1 MNRKRLLLIAAV
13 VVAGVIAWLVFRNGA
28 NRDGELK
35 LYGNV
40 DIREVELSFRV
51 PGRLAEVRVDEG
63 DPVRAGEVLATLDA
77 QRYRDALAKAT
88 GDRDVAAANM
98 AKFRAGFRLEEVAQ
112 ARAAVAQVEA
122 QVENAARIARRREEL
137 LKSGAISAQERDDA
151 VASRD
156 ALLAQLQ
163 SARKGLQLQASGF
176 RAEEVLGAEA
186 ALRAAEASVAAAM
199 TDLADTEIIAPSDG
213 TVLSRVREPGAMAA
227 AGATVLVVSL
237 NKPVWVRAYV
247 PEPSLG
253 KVRLGMPVSV
263 RTDSRP
269 DKPYNGTVGFISPVA
284 EFTPKNVETEALRTD
299 LVYRL
304 RIVVEDPDEGIRQG
318 MPVTVIAAPGAVAKA
333 APGAVPASVST
344 PDSPP
349 PTSPTSGPAPAATTS
364 APAKPAPAA
373 LASEPGPAKAAASK
387 EAASKEAASKEAA
400 AKDAAAKT
408 PGAGKGA
415 ASAKAPASGKASPSA
430 KAPRADEASDSGK
443 ASAPAKSSAPA
454 QASASDKAA
463 ASAKGSAPKEAGQ

>member
-1 MNRKRLLLIAAV
+1 MNRKRIALIAGVLAV
-13 VVAGVIAWLVFRNGA
+13 GVIAWLLVRNGG
-28 NRDGELK
+28 DKGQGLK

-63 DPVRAGEVLATLDA
+63 DPVKAGDVLAVLDA
-77 QRYRDALAKAT
+77 QRYRDVLAKAV

-98 AKFRAGFRLEEVAQ
+98 AKFHAGSRLEEVAQ
-112 ARAAVAQVEA
+112 ARATVAQYEA
-122 QVENAARIARRREEL
+122 QVENAVRVARRREEL

-186 ALRAAEASVAAAM
+186 ALRSAEASVAAAM
-199 TDLADTEIIAPSDG
+199 TDLADTEIVAPSDG
-213 TVLSRVREPGAMAA
+213 TVLSRVREPGAMAP

-253 KVRLGMPVSV
+253 KVHLGMAVKV
-263 RTDSRP
+263 HTDSRP
-269 DKPYNGTVGFISPVA
+269 GKPYSGTVGFISPVA

-304 RIVVEDPDEGIRQG
+304 RIVVDDPDQGIRQG
-318 MPVTVIAAPGAVAKA
+318 MPVTITAEASALAGNGAAPARVSAPDKDSVAPKAEAQANASVAAKGDVPAGAAAVAQA
-333 APGAVPASVST
+333 
-344 PDSPP
+344 
-349 PTSPTSGPAPAATTS
+349 PAPAKKSSSAKAD
-364 APAKPAPAA
+364 APAK
-373 LASEPGPAKAAASK
+373 
-387 EAASKEAASKEAA
+387 
-400 AKDAAAKT
+400 
-408 PGAGKGA
+408 
-415 ASAKAPASGKASPSA
+415 
-430 KAPRADEASDSGK
+430 
-443 ASAPAKSSAPA
+443 
-454 QASASDKAA
+454 
-463 ASAKGSAPKEAGQ
+463 EAGR

>member
-1 MNRKRLLLIAAV
+1 MNKKRALIIAGLAAV
-13 VVAGVIAWLVFRNGA
+13 GIIVWLVARNGA
-28 NRDGELK
+28 DKGQGLK

-63 DPVRAGEVLATLDA
+63 DAVKAGDVLAVLDA
-77 QRYRDALAKAT
+77 QRYRDALAKAV

-98 AKFRAGFRLEEVAQ
+98 AKFRAGYRTEEVAQ

-122 QVENAARIARRREEL
+122 QLENAARIARRREEL

-176 RAEEVLGAEA
+176 RSEEVLGAEA
-186 ALRAAEASVAAAM
+186 ALRAAEASMAAAM
-199 TDLADTEIIAPSDG
+199 TDLADTEIIAPSGG

-237 NKPVWVRAYV
+237 DKPVWVRAYV

-253 KVRLGMPVSV
+253 KVHLGMPVLV
-263 RTDSRP
+263 HTDSRP
-269 DKPYNGTVGFISPVA
+269 GKPYSGTVGFISPVA

-304 RIVVEDPDEGIRQG
+304 RIVVDDADQGVRQG
-318 MPVTVIAAPGAVAKA
+318 MPVTITATPAAVAGKEAGKTA
-333 APGAVPASVST
+333 A
-344 PDSPP
+344 
-349 PTSPTSGPAPAATTS
+349 PAPAAAA
-364 APAKPAPAA
+364 APAGEVPAP
-373 LASEPGPAKAAASK
+373 KA
-387 EAASKEAASKEAA
+387 
-400 AKDAAAKT
+400 DAAAK
-408 PGAGKGA
+408 AQA
-415 ASAKAPASGKASPSA
+415 N
-430 KAPRADEASDSGK
+430 
-443 ASAPAKSSAPA
+443 ASAPAKGT
-454 QASASDKAA
+454 K
-463 ASAKGSAPKEAGQ
+463 

>member
-13 VVAGVIAWLVFRNGA
+13 VAAGVIAWFVFRNGTD
-28 NRDGELK
+28 RDGELK

-98 AKFRAGFRLEEVAQ
+98 AKFHAGYRLEEVAQ
-112 ARAAVAQVEA
+112 ARAAVSQVEA
-122 QVENAARIARRREEL
+122 QVENAARVARRREEL

-186 ALRAAEASVAAAM
+186 SLRAAEASVSAAM

-304 RIVVEDPDEGIRQG
+304 RIVVDDPDEGIRQG

-333 APGAVPASVST
+333 APAAVST
-344 PDSPP
+344 PGAPTSVSPPP
-349 PTSPTSGPAPAATTS
+349 PTSPAPETVTV
-364 APAKPAPAA
+364 
-373 LASEPGPAKAAASK
+373 
-387 EAASKEAASKEAA
+387 KEAASKEAA
-400 AKDAAAKT
+400 AKNAAAKVAPART
-408 PGAGKGA
+408 KDSSATK
-415 ASAKAPASGKASPSA
+415 ASAPAKDSSSA
-430 KAPRADEASDSGK
+430 KSSRPKEA
-443 ASAPAKSSAPA
+443 ASAPAKSS
-454 QASASDKAA
+454 
-463 ASAKGSAPKEAGQ
+463 GPKEAGQ

>member
-1 MNRKRLLLIAAV
+1 MNRKRIALIAGVLA
-13 VVAGVIAWLVFRNGA
+13 AGLIVWLVVRNGA
-28 NRDGELK
+28 DKGQGLK

-63 DPVRAGEVLATLDA
+63 DPVKAGDVLAVLDA
-77 QRYRDALAKAT
+77 QRYRDVLAKAV

-98 AKFRAGFRLEEVAQ
+98 AKFHAGSRLEEVAQ
-112 ARAAVAQVEA
+112 ARATVAQYEA
-122 QVENAARIARRREEL
+122 QVENAVRVARRREEL

-186 ALRAAEASVAAAM
+186 ALRSAEATVAAAM
-199 TDLADTEIIAPSDG
+199 TDLADTEIISPSDG
-213 TVLSRVREPGAMAA
+213 TVLSRVREPGAMAS

-253 KVRLGMPVSV
+253 KVHLGMAVKV
-263 RTDSRP
+263 HTDSRP
-269 DKPYNGTVGFISPVA
+269 GKPYSGTVGFISPVA

-304 RIVVEDPDEGIRQG
+304 RIVVDDPDQGIRQG
-318 MPVTVIAAPGAVAKA
+318 MPVTITAEASALAGKEAAPAKA
-333 APGAVPASVST
+333 AA
-344 PDSPP
+344 
-349 PTSPTSGPAPAATTS
+349 PAPAKEAAPVTESAAPVKNTATAKTS
-364 APAKPAPAA
+364 TAAKGAAPAKEAA
-373 LASEPGPAKAAASK
+373 PAKAAAS
-387 EAASKEAASKEAA
+387 A
-400 AKDAAAKT
+400 
-408 PGAGKGA
+408 
-415 ASAKAPASGKASPSA
+415 
-430 KAPRADEASDSGK
+430 
-443 ASAPAKSSAPA
+443 
-454 QASASDKAA
+454 
-463 ASAKGSAPKEAGQ
+463 KEAGR

>member
-1 MNRKRLLLIAAV
+1 MNRKRLLLVAAV
-13 VVAGVIAWLVFRNGA
+13 VAAGVIAWLVFRNGA

-77 QRYRDALAKAT
+77 QRYRDALAKAK

-98 AKFRAGFRLEEVAQ
+98 AKFHAGFRLEEVAQ

-122 QVENAARIARRREEL
+122 QVENAARVARRREEL

-186 ALRAAEASVAAAM
+186 SLRAAEASVSAAM

-304 RIVVEDPDEGIRQG
+304 RIVVDDPDEGIRQG

-333 APGAVPASVST
+333 APAAVST
-344 PDSPP
+344 PGAPP
-349 PTSPTSGPAPAATTS
+349 QPTSSTSGPAPAAATS
-364 APAKPAPAA
+364 APTKPALAA
-373 LASEPGPAKAAASK
+373 LVSESGPAKN
-387 EAASKEAASKEAA
+387 
-400 AKDAAAKT
+400 AAAKT

-415 ASAKAPASGKASPSA
+415 TSAKASAPGKASTS
-430 KAPRADEASDSGK
+430 DEASDSGK
-443 ASAPAKSSAPA
+443 ASAPGKAG
-454 QASASDKAA
+454 ASKQ
-463 ASAKGSAPKEAGQ
+463 AGQ

>member
-1 MNRKRLLLIAAV
+1 MNRKRLLLIVAV
-13 VVAGVIAWLVFRNGA
+13 VAAGVIAWFVFRNGTD
-28 NRDGELK
+28 RDGELK

-98 AKFRAGFRLEEVAQ
+98 AKFHAGFRLEEVAQ

-122 QVENAARIARRREEL
+122 QVENAARVARRREEL

-186 ALRAAEASVAAAM
+186 SLRAAEASVSAAM

-304 RIVVEDPDEGIRQG
+304 RIVVDDPDEGIRQG

-333 APGAVPASVST
+333 APAAVST
-344 PDSPP
+344 PGAPP
-349 PTSPTSGPAPAATTS
+349 QPTSSTSGPAPAAATS
-364 APAKPAPAA
+364 APTKPALAA
-373 LASEPGPAKAAASK
+373 LVSESGPAKN
-387 EAASKEAASKEAA
+387 
-400 AKDAAAKT
+400 AAAKT

-415 ASAKAPASGKASPSA
+415 TSAKASAPGKASPSV
-430 KAPRADEASDSGK
+430 KASTSDEASDSGK
-443 ASAPAKSSAPA
+443 ASAPGKAG
-454 QASASDKAA
+454 ASKQ
-463 ASAKGSAPKEAGQ
+463 AGQ

>member
-1 MNRKRLLLIAAV
+1 MNRKRLLLIAGVLAV
-13 VVAGVIAWLVFRNGA
+13 GVVAWLVFRNGA
-28 NRDGELK
+28 DRDGELK

-40 DIREVELSFRV
+40 DIREVDLSFRV

-63 DPVRAGEVLATLDA
+63 DPVRAGDVLATLDA

-88 GDRDVAAANM
+88 ADRDVAAANM
-98 AKFRAGFRLEEVAQ
+98 AKFHAGFRLEEVAQ
-112 ARAAVAQVEA
+112 ARAMVAQVEA
-122 QVENAARIARRREEL
+122 QVENAARVARRREEL

-163 SARKGLQLQASGF
+163 SARKGLQLQSSGF
-176 RAEEVLGAEA
+176 RSEEVLGAEA
-186 ALRAAEASVAAAM
+186 SLRAAEASVSAAM
-199 TDLADTEIIAPSDG
+199 TDLADTEIVAPSDG

-253 KVRLGMPVSV
+253 KVRLGMPVSI

-304 RIVVEDPDEGIRQG
+304 RIVVDDPDEGIRQG
-318 MPVTVIAAPGAVAKA
+318 MPVTVIAAPGAAAKA
-333 APGAVPASVST
+333 P
-344 PDSPP
+344 
-349 PTSPTSGPAPAATTS
+349 PAPAPRPTPPAVTAAS
-364 APAKPAPAA
+364 AKPAADALAPEPAPAKE
-373 LASEPGPAKAAASK
+373 SSGKAAASK
-387 EAASKEAASKEAA
+387 KS
-400 AKDAAAKT
+400 
-408 PGAGKGA
+408 GA
-415 ASAKAPASGKASPSA
+415 
-430 KAPRADEASDSGK
+430 GK
-443 ASAPAKSSAPA
+443 ASAP
-454 QASASDKAA
+454 
-463 ASAKGSAPKEAGQ
+463 KEPGQ

>member
-1 MNRKRLLLIAAV
+1 MNRKRLLLMAAV
-13 VVAGVIAWLVFRNGA
+13 VAAGVIAWFVFRNGTD
-28 NRDGELK
+28 RDGELK

-51 PGRLAEVRVDEG
+51 PGRLAQVRVDEG

-98 AKFRAGFRLEEVAQ
+98 AKFHAGFRLEEVAQ

-122 QVENAARIARRREEL
+122 QVENAARVARRREEL

-344 PDSPP
+344 PGSPP
-349 PTSPTSGPAPAATTS
+349 PTSPTSGPAPAAATF
-364 APAKPAPAA
+364 APTKPAPAA
-373 LASEPGPAKAAASK
+373 VASEPGPAK
-387 EAASKEAASKEAA
+387 EAAG
-400 AKDAAAKT
+400 KT

-415 ASAKAPASGKASPSA
+415 ASAKAPASGKASTAA
-430 KAPRADEASDSGK
+430 KASTSDEASASGK
-443 ASAPAKSSAPA
+443 ASVPGKS
-454 QASASDKAA
+454 
-463 ASAKGSAPKEAGQ
+463 SAPKEAGQ

>member
-1 MNRKRLLLIAAV
+1 MNRKRVLIIAGLAAV
-13 VVAGVIAWLVFRNGA
+13 CVVVWLVLRNGA
-28 NRDGELK
+28 DKNQGLK

-63 DPVRAGEVLATLDA
+63 DAVKAGDVLAVLDA
-77 QRYRDALAKAT
+77 QRYRDVLAKAV

-98 AKFRAGFRLEEVAQ
+98 SKFHAGSRLEEVAQ
-112 ARAAVAQVEA
+112 ARAMVAQYEA

-156 ALLAQLQ
+156 SLLAQLQ
-163 SARKGLQLQASGF
+163 SARKGFQLQASGF
-176 RAEEVLGAEA
+176 RSEEVLGAEA
-186 ALRAAEASVAAAM
+186 SLRSAEASMAAAM

-237 NKPVWVRAYV
+237 QKPVWVRAYV

-253 KVRLGMPVSV
+253 KVHLGMPVTV
-263 RTDSRP
+263 HTDSRP
-269 DKPYNGTVGFISPVA
+269 DKPYSGTVGFISPVA

-304 RIVVEDPDEGIRQG
+304 RIVVDDPDQGIRQG
-318 MPVTVIAAPGAVAKA
+318 MPVTITATPDAVAGKTAAPAPAPKAEAQANAAAVAKA
-333 APGAVPASVST
+333 DVPAKE
-344 PDSPP
+344 
-349 PTSPTSGPAPAATTS
+349 PAVAKDS
-364 APAKPAPAA
+364 APAKD
-373 LASEPGPAKAAASK
+373 SSRAKA
-387 EAASKEAASKEAA
+387 
-400 AKDAAAKT
+400 D
-408 PGAGKGA
+408 
-415 ASAKAPASGKASPSA
+415 ASAKAL
-430 KAPRADEASDSGK
+430 
-443 ASAPAKSSAPA
+443 APAKG
-454 QASASDKAA
+454 
-463 ASAKGSAPKEAGQ
+463 AK

>member
-1 MNRKRLLLIAAV
+1 MNRKRIALL
-13 VVAGVIAWLVFRNGA
+13 AGVLAAGLIVWLVVRNGA
-28 NRDGELK
+28 DKGQGLK

-63 DPVRAGEVLATLDA
+63 DPVKAGDVLAVLDA
-77 QRYRDALAKAT
+77 QRYRDVLAKAV

-98 AKFRAGFRLEEVAQ
+98 AKFHAGSRLEEVAQ
-112 ARAAVAQVEA
+112 ARATVAQYEA
-122 QVENAARIARRREEL
+122 QVENAVRVARRREEL

-186 ALRAAEASVAAAM
+186 ALRSAEASVAAAM
-199 TDLADTEIIAPSDG
+199 TDLADTEIVAPSDG
-213 TVLSRVREPGAMAA
+213 TVLSRVREPGAMAP

-253 KVRLGMPVSV
+253 KVHLGMAVKV
-263 RTDSRP
+263 HTDSRP
-269 DKPYNGTVGFISPVA
+269 GKPYSGTVGFISPVA

-304 RIVVEDPDEGIRQG
+304 RIVVDDPDQGIRQG
-318 MPVTVIAAPGAVAKA
+318 MPVTITAEASALAGNGAAPARASAPDKDSVAPKAEAQANASVAAKGDVPAGAAAVAQA
-333 APGAVPASVST
+333 
-344 PDSPP
+344 
-349 PTSPTSGPAPAATTS
+349 PAPAKKSSSAKAD
-364 APAKPAPAA
+364 APAK
-373 LASEPGPAKAAASK
+373 
-387 EAASKEAASKEAA
+387 
-400 AKDAAAKT
+400 
-408 PGAGKGA
+408 
-415 ASAKAPASGKASPSA
+415 
-430 KAPRADEASDSGK
+430 
-443 ASAPAKSSAPA
+443 
-454 QASASDKAA
+454 
-463 ASAKGSAPKEAGQ
+463 EAGR

>member
-1 MNRKRLLLIAAV
+1 MNRKRLLLVAAV
-13 VVAGVIAWLVFRNGA
+13 VAAGVIAWLVFRNGA

-77 QRYRDALAKAT
+77 QRYRDALAKAK

-98 AKFRAGFRLEEVAQ
+98 AKFHAGFRLEEVAQ

-122 QVENAARIARRREEL
+122 QVENAARVARRREEL

-186 ALRAAEASVAAAM
+186 SLRAAEASVSAAM

-304 RIVVEDPDEGIRQG
+304 RIVVDDPDEGIRQG

-333 APGAVPASVST
+333 APAAVST
-344 PDSPP
+344 PGAPP
-349 PTSPTSGPAPAATTS
+349 QPTSSTSGPAPAAATS
-364 APAKPAPAA
+364 APTKPALAA
-373 LASEPGPAKAAASK
+373 LVSESGPAKN
-387 EAASKEAASKEAA
+387 
-400 AKDAAAKT
+400 AAAKT

-415 ASAKAPASGKASPSA
+415 TSAKASAPGKASPSV
-430 KAPRADEASDSGK
+430 KASTSDEASDSGK
-443 ASAPAKSSAPA
+443 ASAPGKAG
-454 QASASDKAA
+454 ASKQ
-463 ASAKGSAPKEAGQ
+463 AGQ

>member
-13 VVAGVIAWLVFRNGA
+13 VAAGVIAWLVFRNGA
-28 NRDGELK
+28 GRDGELK

-40 DIREVELSFRV
+40 DIREVELSFQV

-122 QVENAARIARRREEL
+122 QVENAARVARRREEL

-333 APGAVPASVST
+333 APAAVST
-344 PDSPP
+344 PNTAT
-349 PTSPTSGPAPAATTS
+349 PTSPAPGSPVPAPAP
-364 APAKPAPAA
+364 APAKPA
-373 LASEPGPAKAAASK
+373 SAAAP
-387 EAASKEAASKEAA
+387 ASVAEPAQ
-400 AKDAAAKT
+400 AKDAAAKDSH
-408 PGAGKGA
+408 AAKA
-415 ASAKAPASGKASPSA
+415 SASAKDSISAKPSA
-430 KAPRADEASDSGK
+430 PKGHVSGK
-443 ASAPAKSSAPA
+443 ASAPAQP
-454 QASASDKAA
+454 
-463 ASAKGSAPKEAGQ
+463 SAPKEAGQ

>member
-1 MNRKRLLLIAAV
+1 MNRKRLLLMAAV
-13 VVAGVIAWLVFRNGA
+13 VAAGVIAWFVFRNGTD
-28 NRDGELK
+28 RDGELK

-51 PGRLAEVRVDEG
+51 PGRLAQVRVDEG
-63 DPVRAGEVLATLDA
+63 DPVLAGEVLATLDA

-98 AKFRAGFRLEEVAQ
+98 AKFHAGFRLEEVAQ

-122 QVENAARIARRREEL
+122 QVENAARVARRREEL

-344 PDSPP
+344 PGSPP
-349 PTSPTSGPAPAATTS
+349 PTSPTSGPAPAAATF
-364 APAKPAPAA
+364 APTKPAPAA
-373 LASEPGPAKAAASK
+373 LASEPGPSK
-387 EAASKEAASKEAA
+387 EAAG
-400 AKDAAAKT
+400 KT
-408 PGAGKGA
+408 PGAGKDA
-415 ASAKAPASGKASPSA
+415 ALAKAPPSGKASTAAKASTSEEASASGKASVP
-430 KAPRADEASDSGK
+430 GK
-443 ASAPAKSSAPA
+443 ST
-454 QASASDKAA
+454 
-463 ASAKGSAPKEAGQ
+463 APKGAGQ

>member
-1 MNRKRLLLIAAV
+1 MNRKRLLLIAGLAV
-13 VVAGVIAWLVFRNGA
+13 ACLAAWLVLRNGA
-28 NRDGELK
+28 DRDKPLK

-51 PGRLAEVRVDEG
+51 PGRVAEVRVDEG
-63 DPVRAGEVLATLDA
+63 DTVRAGDVLAVLDA
-77 QRYRDALAKAT
+77 QRYRDALAKAV

-98 AKFRAGFRLEEVAQ
+98 SKFHAGYRLEEVAQ
-112 ARAAVAQVEA
+112 ARAMVAQVEA

-186 ALRAAEASVAAAM
+186 ALRSAEASVAAAM

-213 TVLSRVREPGAMAA
+213 QVLSRVREPGAMAS
-227 AGATVLVVSL
+227 AGANVLVLSL

-253 KVRLGMPVSV
+253 KVHLGMRVNV
-263 RTDSRP
+263 ITDSRP
-269 DKPYNGTVGFISPVA
+269 DKPYSGTVGFISPVA

-304 RIVVEDPDEGIRQG
+304 RIVVDNPDQGIRQG
-318 MPVTVIAAPGAVAKA
+318 MPVTVTAAAESAAAPPAAAPLSSTPPAPSAPSAMTGDATAAAAAAGKAAGAQPDTPAAVAKGDAESKA
-333 APGAVPASVST
+333 AASGKPDASSKAT
-344 PDSPP
+344 PK
-349 PTSPTSGPAPAATTS
+349 AKTS
-364 APAKPAPAA
+364 AKTSASSGASAKADASARAAKPAPASTPEA
-373 LASEPGPAKAAASK
+373 RTAAG
-387 EAASKEAASKEAA
+387 
-400 AKDAAAKT
+400 
-408 PGAGKGA
+408 GA
-415 ASAKAPASGKASPSA
+415 
-430 KAPRADEASDSGK
+430 
-443 ASAPAKSSAPA
+443 
-454 QASASDKAA
+454 Q
-463 ASAKGSAPKEAGQ
+463 

>member
-1 MNRKRLLLIAAV
+1 MNRKRIALL
-13 VVAGVIAWLVFRNGA
+13 AGVLAAGLIVWLVVRNGA
-28 NRDGELK
+28 DKGQGLK

-63 DPVRAGEVLATLDA
+63 DPVKAGDVLAVLDA
-77 QRYRDALAKAT
+77 QRYRDVLAKAV

-98 AKFRAGFRLEEVAQ
+98 AKFRAGSRLEEVAQ
-112 ARAAVAQVEA
+112 ARATVAQYEA
-122 QVENAARIARRREEL
+122 QVENAVRVARRREEL

-176 RAEEVLGAEA
+176 RSEEVLGAEA
-186 ALRAAEASVAAAM
+186 ALRSAEASMAAAM

-213 TVLSRVREPGAMAA
+213 TVLSRVREPGAMAS

-253 KVRLGMPVSV
+253 KVRLGMAVQV
-263 RTDSRP
+263 HTDSRP
-269 DKPYNGTVGFISPVA
+269 GKPYSGTVGFISPVA

-304 RIVVEDPDEGIRQG
+304 RIVVDDPDQGIRQG
-318 MPVTVIAAPGAVAKA
+318 MPVTITAE
-333 APGAVPASVST
+333 AS
-344 PDSPP
+344 
-349 PTSPTSGPAPAATTS
+349 
-364 APAKPAPAA
+364 A
-373 LASEPGPAKAAASK
+373 LAGKEAAPAKAAAPAPAADSIPAK
-387 EAASKEAASKEAA
+387 EPAPAKDSVAPKAEAQANASVAAKGDVPAGAA
-400 AKDAAAKT
+400 AVAQDPAPAK
-408 PGAGKGA
+408 KSS
-415 ASAKAPASGKASPSA
+415 SAKAA
-430 KAPRADEASDSGK
+430 
-443 ASAPAKSSAPA
+443 APAKVSIPA
-454 QASASDKAA
+454 
-463 ASAKGSAPKEAGQ
+463 KEAGR

>member
-1 MNRKRLLLIAAV
+1 MNRKRLLLMAAV
-13 VVAGVIAWLVFRNGA
+13 VAAGVIAWFVFRNGTD
-28 NRDGELK
+28 RDGELK

-51 PGRLAEVRVDEG
+51 PGRLAQVRVDEG
-63 DPVRAGEVLATLDA
+63 DPVRVGEVLATLDA

-98 AKFRAGFRLEEVAQ
+98 AKFHAGFRLEEVAQ

-122 QVENAARIARRREEL
+122 QVENAARVARRREEL

-333 APGAVPASVST
+333 APAPAPASVST

-349 PTSPTSGPAPAATTS
+349 PTSPTSGPAPAAATF

-373 LASEPGPAKAAASK
+373 LASEPGPSK
-387 EAASKEAASKEAA
+387 EAAG
-400 AKDAAAKT
+400 KT

-415 ASAKAPASGKASPSA
+415 ASAKAPASGKASTAA
-430 KAPRADEASDSGK
+430 KASTSEEASASGK
-443 ASAPAKSSAPA
+443 ASVPGKST
-454 QASASDKAA
+454 
-463 ASAKGSAPKEAGQ
+463 APKGAGQ

>member
-1 MNRKRLLLIAAV
+1 MNRKRAFIIAG
-13 VVAGVIAWLVFRNGA
+13 VVAACVIAWIVVRNGA
-28 NRDGELK
+28 DKGQGLK

-63 DPVRAGEVLATLDA
+63 DAVKAGDVLAVLDA
-77 QRYRDALAKAT
+77 QRYRDVLAKAV

-98 AKFRAGFRLEEVAQ
+98 AKFHAGSRLEEVAQ
-112 ARAAVAQVEA
+112 ARAMVAQYEA
-122 QVENAARIARRREEL
+122 QVENAARVARRREEL

-156 ALLAQLQ
+156 SLLAQLQ

-186 ALRAAEASVAAAM
+186 SLRSAEASMAAAM

-213 TVLSRVREPGAMAA
+213 TVLSRVREPGAMAS

-253 KVRLGMPVSV
+253 KVHLGMAVQV
-263 RTDSRP
+263 HTDSRP
-269 DKPYNGTVGFISPVA
+269 DKPYSGTVGFISPVA

-304 RIVVEDPDEGIRQG
+304 RIVVDDPDQGIRQG
-318 MPVTVIAAPGAVAKA
+318 MPVTITATPGAVAGRDAGKTA
-333 APGAVPASVST
+333 A
-344 PDSPP
+344 
-349 PTSPTSGPAPAATTS
+349 PAPAAPVTAAPAPKAEAQANASAVAKADVSAQEPAVAKNS
-364 APAKPAPAA
+364 APAKESAQAKADAPA
-373 LASEPGPAKAAASK
+373 
-387 EAASKEAASKEAA
+387 
-400 AKDAAAKT
+400 
-408 PGAGKGA
+408 
-415 ASAKAPASGKASPSA
+415 
-430 KAPRADEASDSGK
+430 K
-443 ASAPAKSSAPA
+443 ASAPAKR
-454 QASASDKAA
+454 
-463 ASAKGSAPKEAGQ
+463 AGQ

>member
-1 MNRKRLLLIAAV
+1 MNRKRLLLVAAV
-13 VVAGVIAWLVFRNGA
+13 VAAGVIAWLVFRNGA

-122 QVENAARIARRREEL
+122 QVENAARVARRREEL

-186 ALRAAEASVAAAM
+186 SLRAAEASVSAAM

-269 DKPYNGTVGFISPVA
+269 DKPYSGTVGFISPVA

-304 RIVVEDPDEGIRQG
+304 RIVVDDPDEGIRQG

-333 APGAVPASVST
+333 APAAT
-344 PDSPP
+344 PDAA
-349 PTSPTSGPAPAATTS
+349 APAAAVSKET
-364 APAKPAPAA
+364 APKETA
-373 LASEPGPAKAAASK
+373 AKAS
-387 EAASKEAASKEAA
+387 
-400 AKDAAAKT
+400 
-408 PGAGKGA
+408 GAGKSADA
-415 ASAKAPASGKASPSA
+415 A
-430 KAPRADEASDSGK
+430 K
-443 ASAPAKSSAPA
+443 ASAP
-454 QASASDKAA
+454 DKAG
-463 ASAKGSAPKEAGQ
+463 ASKQAGQ

>member
-1 MNRKRLLLIAAV
+1 MNRKRLLLMAAV
-13 VVAGVIAWLVFRNGA
+13 VAAGVIAWFVFRNGTD
-28 NRDGELK
+28 RDGELK

-51 PGRLAEVRVDEG
+51 PGRLAQVRVDEG
-63 DPVRAGEVLATLDA
+63 DPVLAGEVLATLDA

-98 AKFRAGFRLEEVAQ
+98 AKFHAGFRLEEVAQ

-122 QVENAARIARRREEL
+122 QVENAARVARRREEL

-333 APGAVPASVST
+333 APAPAPASVST

-349 PTSPTSGPAPAATTS
+349 PTSPTSGPAPAAATF
-364 APAKPAPAA
+364 APTKPAPAA
-373 LASEPGPAKAAASK
+373 LASEPGPSK
-387 EAASKEAASKEAA
+387 EAAG
-400 AKDAAAKT
+400 KT
-408 PGAGKGA
+408 PGAGKDA
-415 ASAKAPASGKASPSA
+415 ALAKAPPSGKASTAA
-430 KAPRADEASDSGK
+430 KASTSEE
-443 ASAPAKSSAPA
+443 
-454 QASASDKAA
+454 ASASGN
-463 ASAKGSAPKEAGQ
+463 ASVPGKSTAPKGAGQ

>member
-1 MNRKRLLLIAAV
+1 MNRKRILLIAGILA
-13 VVAGVIAWLVFRNGA
+13 ACVIAWLVLRNGA
-28 NRDGELK
+28 DKGQGLK

-63 DPVRAGEVLATLDA
+63 DPVKAGDVLAVLDA
-77 QRYRDALAKAT
+77 QRYRDVLAKAV

-98 AKFRAGFRLEEVAQ
+98 AKFHAGSRLEEVAQ

-122 QVENAARIARRREEL
+122 QVENAVRVARRREEL

-186 ALRAAEASVAAAM
+186 ALRSAEASVAAAM
-199 TDLADTEIIAPSDG
+199 TDLADTEILAPSDG

-237 NKPVWVRAYV
+237 NRPVWVRAYV

-253 KVRLGMPVSV
+253 KVHLGMAVQV
-263 RTDSRP
+263 HTDSRP
-269 DKPYNGTVGFISPVA
+269 DKPYSGTVGFISPVA

-304 RIVVEDPDEGIRQG
+304 RIVVDAPDQGIRQG
-318 MPVTVIAAPGAVAKA
+318 MPVTVTAAPDAAAGKGADTTA
-333 APGAVPASVST
+333 A
-344 PDSPP
+344 
-349 PTSPTSGPAPAATTS
+349 PAPAAPVDETVV
-364 APAKPAPAA
+364 P
-373 LASEPGPAKAAASK
+373 KA
-387 EAASKEAASKEAA
+387 EAQANATAA
-400 AKDAAAKT
+400 AKAEVPVPEPAGAKDSSRAKT
-408 PGAGKGA
+408 G
-415 ASAKAPASGKASPSA
+415 ASAKASV
-430 KAPRADEASDSGK
+430 
-443 ASAPAKSSAPA
+443 PAKG
-454 QASASDKAA
+454 
-463 ASAKGSAPKEAGQ
+463 AK